1 LLATLRGGRHALH
14 IVVSTRLIVRFI
26 RNHQPF

>member
-14 IVVSTRLIVRFI
+14 IVVSTRLIFWL
-26 RNHQPF
+26 